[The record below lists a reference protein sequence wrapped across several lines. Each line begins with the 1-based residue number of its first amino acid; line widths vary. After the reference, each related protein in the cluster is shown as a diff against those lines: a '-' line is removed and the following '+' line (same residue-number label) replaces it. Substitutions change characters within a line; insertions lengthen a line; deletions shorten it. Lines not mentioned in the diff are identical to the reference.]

1 MSRPGVEGVELL
13 SRDRGVEACRGLS
26 RPVEACRGLSRLVP
40 RLSVSRGVE
49 GCRGVSR
56 VSSVSSVSSGCRE
69 CCQGVLRL
77 RCRGVQGGRMQLQP
91 INKTWAAV
99 AKLFHPL
106 VAASQL
112 HPVDV
117 AQPEHNQYTLCGHL
131 RTSSAGSHCHC
142 AQRYCAGAAP
152 QQRRRCSSVAPAAPP
167 AHKAQLTTA
176 LMAQGWCHESVDIA
190 TAQGAVQQLRAAST
204 PSQQRRRRCSVAVAA
219 ERRQC
224 TKRNGPQVCTHG
236 TSSLV

>member
-1 MSRPGVEGVELL
+1 M
-13 SRDRGVEACRGLS
+13 
-26 RPVEACRGLSRLVP
+26 
-40 RLSVSRGVE
+40 
-49 GCRGVSR
+49 SR
-56 VSSVSSVSSGCRE
+56 VSSRCRVE
-69 CCQGVLRL
+69 CCQGVLPL

-142 AQRYCAGAAP
+142 AHRCAQRCCAGAAP
-152 QQRRRCSSVAPAAPP
+152 QQRRRWRCSVVAPAASP
-167 AHKAQLTTA
+167 AHKVQLTTA

-190 TAQGAVQQLRAAST
+190 TAQGAVQQLRATVPHRS
-204 PSQQRRRRCSVAVAA
+204 SVAAAAASPLQPSVASA
-219 ERRQC
+219 QSAMDHRSALMAQAHWCED
-224 TKRNGPQVCTHG
+224 
-236 TSSLV
+236 SLPLYKVLCST

>member
-1 MSRPGVEGVELL
+1 M
-13 SRDRGVEACRGLS
+13 
-26 RPVEACRGLSRLVP
+26 
-40 RLSVSRGVE
+40 SRGVE
-49 GCRGVSR
+49 GCRGCRGVER
-56 VSSVSSVSSGCRE
+56 VSSVVKR
-69 CCQGVLRL
+69 RL
-77 RCRGVQGGRMQLQP
+77 RCRGVQGDTMQP
-91 INKTWAAV
+91 TNKTWAAV

-142 AQRYCAGAAP
+142 AQRCCAGAAP
-152 QQRRRCSSVAPAAPP
+152 QQRRRCSSVAPAASP

>member
-1 MSRPGVEGVELL
+1 MTTCACSVEG
-13 SRDRGVEACRGLS
+13 RGC
-26 RPVEACRGLSRLVP
+26 CI
-40 RLSVSRGVE
+40 E
-49 GCRGVSR
+49 GTSR
-56 VSSVSSVSSGCRE
+56 VHRGCIEGTSRVRRG
-69 CCQGVLRL
+69 QGSA
-77 RCRGVQGGRMQLQP
+77 
-91 INKTWAAV
+91 NKTWAAV

-152 QQRRRCSSVAPAAPP
+152 QQRRRCSSVAPAASP

-190 TAQGAVQQLRAAST
+190 TAQGAVQQLRATVPHRS
-204 PSQQRRRRCSVAVAA
+204 SVAAAAASPLQPSVASA
-219 ERRQC
+219 QSAMDHRSALMAQAHWCED
-224 TKRNGPQVCTHG
+224 
-236 TSSLV
+236 SLPLYKVLCST

>member
-1 MSRPGVEGVELL
+1 MGWYPGLAHIGPLWVGGYGYRTGVE
-13 SRDRGVEACRGLS
+13 
-26 RPVEACRGLSRLVP
+26 
-40 RLSVSRGVE
+40 
-49 GCRGVSR
+49 R
-56 VSSVSSVSSGCRE
+56 VSSVVKR
-69 CCQGVLRL
+69 RL

-142 AQRYCAGAAP
+142 APRCCAGAAP
-152 QQRRRCSSVAPAAPP
+152 QQRRRCSVVAPAAPP

-176 LMAQGWCHESVDIA
+176 LLSQGWCHESVDIA
-190 TAQGAVQQLRAAST
+190 TAQGAVQQLRATVPHRS
-204 PSQQRRRRCSVAVAA
+204 SVAAA
-219 ERRQC
+219 AASPLQRRQC